1 VAPAGSGGKRDY
13 AGTVNAR
20 SSGTEGIAVGRIAR
34 ELVVMTLVWWAV
46 VGVLADAQR
55 QQPPRLIVTNYTG
68 AVITVS
74 AIVNGVAQ
82 GRGRI
87 SPGASV
93 PIIQVNNGDRFKAE
107 WQGQSRTKAVEL
119 RYDQTYGGLQDLWT
133 VQ

>member
-1 VAPAGSGGKRDY
+1 MAPAGSDNRDY
-13 AGTVNAR
+13 AGTMTVR
-20 SSGTEGIAVGRIAR
+20 SSEAEGIAVRRIAR
-34 ELVVMTLVWWAV
+34 DLVVIMLVSWALA
-46 VGVLADAQR
+46 GVPAHAQR

-68 AVITVS
+68 AVISVS

-107 WQGQSRTKAVEL
+107 WQGQSRTKDVQL

>member
-1 VAPAGSGGKRDY
+1 M
-13 AGTVNAR
+13 TVR
-20 SSGTEGIAVGRIAR
+20 SSETEEVAVRRIAR
-34 ELVVMTLVWWAV
+34 DLVVIMLTWWA
-46 VGVLADAQR
+46 LAVPAHAQR

-68 AVITVS
+68 AVISVS

-93 PIIQVNNGDRFKAE
+93 PFMQVHNGDRFKAE
-107 WQGQSRTKAVEL
+107 WQGQSRTKDVQL

>member
-1 VAPAGSGGKRDY
+1 M
-13 AGTVNAR
+13 TVR
-20 SSGTEGIAVGRIAR
+20 SSETEAVAVRRIAKD
-34 ELVVMTLVWWAV
+34 LVATMLVWWAV
-46 VGVLADAQR
+46 VGVPAHAQR

-68 AVITVS
+68 AVISVS

-107 WQGQSRTKAVEL
+107 WQGQSRTKDVQL